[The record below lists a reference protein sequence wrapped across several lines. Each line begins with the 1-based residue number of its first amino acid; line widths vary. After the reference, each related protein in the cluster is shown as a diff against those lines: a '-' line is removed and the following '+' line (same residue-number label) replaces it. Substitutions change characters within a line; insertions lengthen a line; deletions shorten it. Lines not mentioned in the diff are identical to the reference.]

1 MSSSDKPY
9 IMHDEK
15 ESSEKHG
22 ESTTAI
28 ESDLTT
34 ILKNQPINTWGRGSL
49 HLYAVCLLVYLCSTM
64 NGTSRSNRTIMMAC
78 GLIGNRLRRITH
90 GLHQRR
96 PELHFLLQPAQGR

>member
-1 MSSSDKPY
+1 MNSSDKPY
-9 IMHDEK
+9 MMHDEK
-15 ESSEKHG
+15 ELSEKHG

-64 NGTSRSNRTIMMAC
+64 NGTSCVNVTIVKDC
-78 GLIGNRLRRITH
+78 GLTASRL
-90 GLHQRR
+90 
-96 PELHFLLQPAQGR
+96 